1 MENKSVLSFE
11 SCLLQQLSM
20 HPAIQVQDLV
30 KLSYQAAYGAE
41 HLLSDADAAC
51 RYFMQEFEGTAP
63 AEAELYENIS
73 PDYARVNIAAWK
85 QQGLLA
91 KWLFEMF
98 KASVAPA
105 DNGQGRLLENLK
117 LAEKYL
123 ECAKVSKDAWR
134 EYISGYEK
142 RGMPPVHHSE
152 EYRRAEKPAY
162 RLVCRRLLRLLPV
175 LKRLSTVRTYP
186 YVIAIDGRA
195 GSGKSTLASD
205 LAWILD
211 AGIVRMD
218 DFFLPPELRTAE
230 RLSAPGGNVH
240 YERFIE
246 EVLPKLHSNA
256 AFNYN
261 IFSCSLMKL
270 EGVRT
275 VKASDYM
282 VVEGSYSHHPQFGDF
297 ADVKVFST
305 VEPEE
310 QLRRLR
316 YRDGEQ
322 MAEIFASRW
331 IPMEEKYFKHFD
343 ILENCDI
350 IV

>member
-1 MENKSVLSFE
+1 MMNKATISFE
-11 SCLLQQLSM
+11 SCLSQQLSM
-20 HPAIQVQDLV
+20 HPAIQIQDLV

-41 HLLSDADAAC
+41 HLLSDMDGAY
-51 RYFMQEFEGTAP
+51 RYFMQEFEDTAP
-63 AEAELYENIS
+63 ATGELYENIS

-85 QQGLLA
+85 QCGLSA

-98 KASVAPA
+98 KASAAPA
-105 DNGQGRLLENLK
+105 ENGKDRLLENLGK
-117 LAEKYL
+117 AEASL
-123 ECAKVSKDAWR
+123 ECANISKDAWHK
-134 EYISGYEK
+134 YIADYEK

-152 EYRRAEKPAY
+152 EYRHAEKPAY
-162 RLVCRRLLRLLPV
+162 RLVHRRLLRLLPV

-205 LAWILD
+205 LAQILG
-211 AGIVRMD
+211 AGLVHMD
-218 DFFLPPELRTAE
+218 DFFLPPELRSFE

-246 EVLPKLHSNA
+246 EVLPRLHKGE
-256 AFNYN
+256 AFNYSV
-261 IFSCSLMKL
+261 FSCSLMKL
-270 EGVRT
+270 DGIRA
-275 VKASDYM
+275 VKASDCI
-282 VVEGSYSHHPQFGDF
+282 VVEGSYSHHPQLGDY

-310 QLRRLR
+310 QLRRVR
-316 YRDGEQ
+316 SRDGEQ

-331 IPMEEKYFKHFD
+331 IPMEENYFAAFRIAEK
-343 ILENCDI
+343 CDVI
-350 IV
+350 I